1 MTTIHSW
8 MNNRWSIP
16 AASGALILAALVL
29 LQIGRTDTAGN
40 ILMVAAAVVAGTHIV
55 IAAARALWA
64 RVIGIDLLVAVAAI
78 GAVIIGQYWEAAAV
92 TFLFAI
98 GHALETATLNKT
110 RSALA
115 ELVAVAPD
123 IAITLRD
130 GEQVEVA
137 ATAVIQG
144 ETVLIKNGAK
154 VPVDGEVIGGAG
166 ALDEASIT
174 GESMPVEK
182 ATGDRVF
189 AGTVA
194 RSGFL
199 QVRATGVGTDTTLA
213 RIIHRVE
220 DAQDAKAKTQVF
232 MDRFSAWYTP
242 AILILAIIVG
252 LFTQNIVLALTL
264 LVIGCPGA
272 LVISIPVSIVA
283 GIGRAAK
290 DGILIKGGEFL
301 ETSARITAVAVD
313 KTGTLTLGR
322 PRVTDVVV
330 LNPALTRGEVLG
342 WAGRAE
348 VGSEH
353 PLSRAILDAARTES
367 LDVAGLP
374 ESTSPV
380 PGKGIVV
387 TARGHRVLIGNPALL
402 AQYAIIDSD
411 AATHAATALAEAGRT
426 PMIVMLDD
434 TVAGV
439 IGVAD
444 EVRTDA
450 AQMVSDL
457 HAAGVK
463 RVIMLTGDAP
473 LVAHAVAAVTGVD
486 EVHASLLPEDKLDV
500 VTSLQAEGYVVAM
513 VGDGVNDAP
522 ALATAD
528 IGVAMGAAGSAVA
541 VETADIAL
549 MGDNLLKLPEAISLA
564 RRTVNNMRQ
573 NIAIALITV
582 TLLLL
587 GVLLGGVTM
596 SIGMLVHEASVLIV
610 IVNAMRL
617 LRRHDQHRPAEASR
631 PTSLPPSTGPEPIG
645 ITIRPDQTVT
655 STGENHVLVD

>member
-1 MTTIHSW
+1 MSALRSW
-8 MNNRWSIP
+8 MNNRWMIP
-16 AASGALILAALVL
+16 AVSGLLIITALVI
-29 LQIGRTDTAGN
+29 LQVSRIDTVGN
-40 ILMVAAAVVAGTHIV
+40 IVMVAAAVVADTRIV
-55 IAAARALWA
+55 MNAARALRA
-64 RVIGIDLLVAVAAI
+64 KFIGIDLLVSVAAI

-115 ELVAVAPD
+115 ALVAVAPD
-123 IAITLRD
+123 VAIVLRD
-130 GEQVEVA
+130 GEQVDVSA
-137 ATAVIQG
+137 GAVIMG
-144 ETVLIKNGAK
+144 ETVLVKNGAK
-154 VPVDGEVIGGAG
+154 VPVDGEVTGGTG

-182 ATGDRVF
+182 MIGDRVF
-189 AGTVA
+189 AGTVS

-199 QVRATGVGTDTTLA
+199 QVRATGVGADTTLA

-220 DAQDAKAKTQVF
+220 DAQGAKAKTQVF

-242 AILILAIIVG
+242 AIMILALVVG
-252 LFTQNIVLALTL
+252 VLTGDVVLALTL

-272 LVISIPVSIVA
+272 LVISIPVSMVA

-301 ETSARITAVAVD
+301 ETSARITVVAVD
-313 KTGTLTLGR
+313 KTGTLTMGR
-322 PRVTDVVV
+322 PRVTDVIV
-330 LNPALTRGEVLG
+330 LDRSMTREQVLT

-348 VGSEH
+348 AGSEH
-353 PLSRAILDAARTES
+353 PLARAILDAAVSEGFSVT
-367 LDVAGLP
+367 GLP
-374 ESTSPV
+374 ESTEPV
-380 PGKGIVV
+380 PGKGIAVN
-387 TARGHRVLIGNPALL
+387 TAGRRILIGNLALL
-402 AQYAIIDSD
+402 TQYGISHTAAAARVADELAQ
-411 AATHAATALAEAGRT
+411 AGRT
-426 PMIVMLDD
+426 PMIVAVDY

-439 IGVAD
+439 VGVAD
-444 EVRTDA
+444 EVRPDA
-450 AQMVSDL
+450 AQMVTNL

-473 LVAHAVAAVTGVD
+473 LVANAIGSITGAD
-486 EVHASLLPEDKLDV
+486 EIRGSLLPEDKLNV
-500 VTSLQAEGYVVAM
+500 VTALQAEGHIVAM

-522 ALATAD
+522 ALATAN

-573 NIAIALITV
+573 NITIAVVTV
-582 TLLLL
+582 SLLLL
-587 GVLLGGVTM
+587 GVLLGGMTM

-610 IVNAMRL
+610 IINAMRL
-617 LRRHDQHRPAEASR
+617 LRRHGRDTSVIPADSMAFATLSSTVMSSAEHK
-631 PTSLPPSTGPEPIG
+631 PS
-645 ITIRPDQTVT
+645 D
-655 STGENHVLVD
+655 

>member
-1 MTTIHSW
+1 MSTLRSW
-8 MNNRWSIP
+8 MNNRWTIP
-16 AASGALILAALVL
+16 AVSGILIIAALVI
-29 LQIGRTDTAGN
+29 LQVSPIDTVGN
-40 ILMVAAAVVAGTHIV
+40 IVMVAAAVVAGTRIV
-55 IAAARALWA
+55 INAIRALRA
-64 RVIGIDLLVAVAAI
+64 KVIGIDLLVSVAAI
-78 GAVIIGQYWEAAAV
+78 GAIIIGQYWEAAAV

-98 GHALETATLNKT
+98 GHALEAATLNKT

-123 IAITLRD
+123 VAIVMRD
-130 GEQVEVA
+130 DEQVEVSA
-137 ATAVIQG
+137 GAVIMG
-144 ETVLIKNGAK
+144 ETVLVKNGAK
-154 VPVDGEVIGGAG
+154 VPVDGEVTGGTG
-166 ALDEASIT
+166 TLDEASIT

-182 ATGDRVF
+182 MIGDRVF
-189 AGTVA
+189 AGTVS

-199 QVRATGVGTDTTLA
+199 QVSATGVGADTTLA

-242 AILILAIIVG
+242 AIMVLALVVG
-252 LFTQNIVLALTL
+252 VLTTDVVLALTL

-301 ETSARITAVAVD
+301 ETSAKITVVAVD
-313 KTGTLTLGR
+313 KTGTLTMGR
-322 PRVTDVVV
+322 PRVTDVIV
-330 LNPALTRGEVLG
+330 LDQSMTREQVLT

-348 VGSEH
+348 AGSEH
-353 PLSRAILDAARTES
+353 PLARAILDAAVNEGLSVT
-367 LDVAGLP
+367 GLP
-374 ESTSPV
+374 ESTEPV
-380 PGKGIVV
+380 PGKGIAVN
-387 TARGHRVLIGNPALL
+387 TAGRRVLIGNLALL
-402 AQYAIIDSD
+402 AQYGIEDT
-411 AATHAATALAEAGRT
+411 AAAVRVADELAEAGHT
-426 PMIVMLDD
+426 PMIVAIDD

-439 IGVAD
+439 VGVAD
-444 EVRTDA
+444 EVRPDA
-450 AQMVSDL
+450 AQMVTNL

-473 LVAHAVAAVTGVD
+473 LVANAIAKVTGVD
-486 EVHASLLPEDKLDV
+486 EVRASLLPEDKLDI
-500 VTSLQAEGYVVAM
+500 VTQLQAAGHVVAM

-522 ALATAD
+522 ALATAN

-610 IVNAMRL
+610 IINAMRL
-617 LRRHDQHRPAEASR
+617 LRRHGRDTASTPAISPTTEEHHEYRTALQHW
-631 PTSLPPSTGPEPIG
+631 
-645 ITIRPDQTVT
+645 
-655 STGENHVLVD
+655 